1 MPERCQDWFKQA
13 MKDLRHAK
21 NSIESQDY
29 EWSCFAAQQAAEK
42 AVKALYQKHHMDAWG
57 HTISILLSELKEHL
71 SIGVPDRIL
80 DDAKIL
86 DKHYIPAR
94 YPNGFESGAPL
105 DFYTKKEA
113 EEAVKIAEHII
124 EYCQSHIT

>member
-1 MPERCQDWFKQA
+1 MPERSKDWLKQA
-13 MKDLRHAK
+13 MKDLQHAK

-42 AVKALYQKHHMDAWG
+42 AVRALYQKQHMDAWG
-57 HTISILLSELKEHL
+57 HTVSILLAEIKEN
-71 SIGVPDRIL
+71 IPITVPDTII
-80 DDAKIL
+80 DEAKIL

-94 YPNGFESGAPL
+94 YPNGFESGAPF

-113 EEAVKIAEHII
+113 QEAVQIAEHII
-124 EYCQSHIT
+124 EYCKSHIT